1 MHKMADNVEQAG
13 DIPLLHIADG
23 TGRRIQ
29 MLRLRKVGLL
39 GTKFTMEQDF
49 YRGRLVEKFGL
60 EILIPDGAERQV
72 VHDVIYNE
80 LVLGKIDPVSKAKY
94 QQIMANLVSEGAEGI
109 ILGCTEIGLLVEQ
122 SDSMVPL
129 FDTAVIHAEEAVEIA
144 LADEL
149 ETS

>member
-1 MHKMADNVEQAG
+1 
-13 DIPLLHIADG
+13 
-23 TGRRIQ
+23 